1 MLVKQSNRQI
11 QKSKQFYAGAVNSS
25 SNVLQTATIS
35 IILLLLYVFALY
47 HTHVFNEA
55 LETLEIVFIR
65 DELIVQS

>member
-1 MLVKQSNRQI
+1 MLVNKVTDKS

-25 SNVLQTATIS
+25 SNVQTATIS

>member
-25 SNVLQTATIS
+25 SNVQTATIS

-47 HTHVFNEA
+47 HTHAFNEA